1 MPRAGAATSLLGAT
15 NSSGGEQGSGSTSSF
30 SRLVNTPPVPRS
42 PVVSLPNN
50 TQVSQFSDD
59 SLSNAGEG
67 SPSRI
72 LSRMLP
78 SCQTITESMQLVR
91 DAFVDLSFLG
101 RVQVLLLLVNLI
113 ATFVIVYGVSS
124 GEHRKVDVVSLYFGV
139 EFIVVTAISIIY
151 TVCVENIFAFYGLI
165 VLQLEVVAFV
175 TTSATIGVLTSISP
189 AARWAIVA
197 LNWVSIVL
205 FLILQRIVRRSWGWH
220 AYRFAGSSASTVKAF
235 HEYQQFAAVLL
246 LDVFHAVFFLT
257 AEEIIRTHNTIEERV
272 ATYTCVAL
280 TLAFARITQIV
291 VRYERARIVWVMF
304 VLNGIG
310 VGVYVYFAILATQRA
325 VSGQGRVIDDGENI
339 SATGERTLVAAVEWC
354 AVLVRFGLMSSIARV
369 ASSFS
374 GALPSLF
381 PRRAAR
387 TPYLIDQA
395 TIEAAERRIRVASV
409 GPNSP
414 RHIAIPT
421 YDASKRVS
429 SNLTSGVH
437 TNKGPPSAVA
447 ATLVQSSTGI
457 DMFSGGLEE
466 YEDNSMYL
474 ASGTRAYQSL
484 PSE

>member
-1 MPRAGAATSLLGAT
+1 MPRAGTPLLAATH
-15 NSSGGEQGSGSTSSF
+15 SSGGGGSASSF
-30 SRLVNTPPVPRS
+30 TRLVNTPPIPRS
-42 PVVSLPNN
+42 PVESLSSNAH
-50 TQVSQFSDD
+50 VSDD
-59 SLSNAGEG
+59 LVSNAGG
-67 SPSRI
+67 VSPSRI

-78 SCQTITESMQLVR
+78 SCQTVSESTQLVR
-91 DAFVDLSFLG
+91 DAFADLSVLG
-101 RVQVLLLLVNLI
+101 RIQVLLLLVNLI

-124 GEHRKVDVVSLYFGV
+124 GEHSKVDVVSLYFGI
-139 EFIVVTAISIIY
+139 EFIVVTAVSIIY

-165 VLQLEVVAFV
+165 VLQLEVLAFV
-175 TTSATIGVLTSISP
+175 TTSATIGVLSSISP
-189 AARWAIVA
+189 AARWAIVT
-197 LNWVSIVL
+197 LNWVSIIL

-246 LDVFHAVFFLT
+246 LDVFHAIFFLT
-257 AEEIIRTHNTIEERV
+257 AEEIVRTHNTIEERV
-272 ATYTCVAL
+272 ATYTSVAL

-291 VRYERARIVWVMF
+291 VRYERSRVVWVMF
-304 VLNGIG
+304 VLNGVG

-325 VSGQGRVIDDGENI
+325 VTGQGRVIDDGENI
-339 SATGERTLVAAVEWC
+339 SASGERTLVAAVEWC

-381 PRRAAR
+381 PRRTAR

-395 TIEAAERRIRVASV
+395 AIEAAERRGRVASV

-414 RHIAIPT
+414 RHLFPI

-437 TNKGPPSAVA
+437 TGPPPSAAPPAA

-457 DMFSGGLEE
+457 DMFSGGLED
-466 YEDNSMYL
+466 YEDNGYL
-474 ASGTRAYQSL
+474 GSSAHGYTSAS
-484 PSE
+484 